1 MDTRSV
7 RQAGARA
14 PEFEGIDE
22 HGNTIRLSDF
32 RGGKLAL
39 FFYPAD
45 MTPACT
51 KEVCS
56 LRDGYAALREAGYTL
71 LGVSPDKPGKHQR
84 FIGKYDLPFSLVA
97 DEDKAIASL
106 YGVWGPKT
114 FMGRTF
120 DGIHRTT
127 FLIDAEGIISRVIEK
142 VITKD
147 HAAQILETDRT

>member
-1 MDTRSV
+1 MDTRKI
-7 RQAGARA
+7 RQAGEQA
-14 PEFEGIDE
+14 PGFEGIDE
-22 HGNTIRLSDF
+22 KGNTIRLTDF
-32 RGGKLAL
+32 RGSKLAL

-56 LRDGYAALREAGYTL
+56 LRDGYTELREAGYKL

-84 FIGKYDLPFSLVA
+84 FIDKYDLPFSLVA
-97 DEDKAIASL
+97 DEDKTIANL

-127 FLIDAEGIISRVIEK
+127 FLIDAEGVITRVIEK
-142 VITKD
+142 VVTKD
-147 HAAQILETDRT
+147 HAAQILEKDRG